1 VGQTSNCLVDSVCR
15 RLRCDLGPE
24 TSHQHR
30 AMQGELAI
38 PEQEYGHPHATNN
51 DACIR
56 NVPGPTN
63 SLQLRPC
70 SGALTGAPRISTAQT
85 AGTGWGICSRTRLHT
100 RHRHVAPVRA
110 QRGTPAHARA
120 QHNEARPHL
129 QPCGR
134 GADGPGA
141 GDDGPPA
148 AGEGGT
154 CCLRTVEGE
163 PWVPVGSTVGPRFLA
178 GIRGPQKEKKKIRR

>member
-1 VGQTSNCLVDSVCR
+1 VGQTSNCLVDSICR

-30 AMQGELAI
+30 KMQGELPI
-38 PEQEYGHPHATNN
+38 QEQEYGHPHATNN
-51 DACIR
+51 GACIR
-56 NVPGPTN
+56 DVPGPTN
-63 SLQLRPC
+63 SLPLRPC
-70 SGALTGAPRISTAQT
+70 SGALTSAPRISTAQT
-85 AGTGWGICSRTRLHT
+85 AGTGWGICSRTRLQT
-100 RHRHVAPVRA
+100 RHRHGAPVRA

-129 QPCGR
+129 QPCGS
-134 GADGPGA
+134 GVDGPGA

-154 CCLRTVEGE
+154 CCLRT
-163 PWVPVGSTVGPRFLA
+163 SCRA
-178 GIRGPQKEKKKIRR
+178 S